1 MNDNDAI
8 NAAVTLGDAVA
19 RAAVELSP
27 WALFLQA
34 DIVVKVVMLV
44 LVVASL
50 VSWAIIFDKA
60 FRLRAVT
67 RSAES
72 FERTFWSGGS
82 LDELYDR
89 LGERGSHPMALIF
102 VAAMKEWRRFAA
114 RGGQPLDAVRLEGLQ
129 RRVAHA
135 MEVTTTRELEQLE
148 KYTGFLATVGS
159 TAPFV
164 GLFGTV
170 WGIMNSFASIAASK
184 DTSLA
189 VVAPGI
195 AEALFA
201 TAIGL
206 VAAIPAVVA
215 YNKLS
220 ADLDRFS
227 QRLDGFSTEFRALL
241 SRQLEERAA

>member
-1 MNDNDAI
+1 MERTVDA
-8 NAAVTLGDAVA
+8 ALLAGA
-19 RAAVELSP
+19 RAAGEFSFVG
-27 WALFLQA
+27 LFLNA
-34 DIVVKVVMLV
+34 DWIGKAVILMLV
-44 LVVASL
+44 IASFW
-50 VSWAIIFDKA
+50 SWAIIIEKLT
-60 FRLRAVT
+60 RLKRLQTRAN
-67 RSAES
+67 E
-72 FERTFWSGGS
+72 FEDSFWSGGS
-82 LDELYDR
+82 LDDLYDR
-89 LGERGSHPMALIF
+89 IGDRTRHPMALIF
-102 VAAMKEWRRFAA
+102 VAAMKEWRRFVS
-114 RGGQPLDAVRLEGLQ
+114 RGGQVSDAVRLEGLQ
-129 RRVAHA
+129 RRVGHA
-135 MEVTTTRELEQLE
+135 MEVTTTRELESLE
-148 KYTGFLATVGS
+148 KYVGFLATVGS

-170 WGIMNSFASIAASK
+170 WGIMNSFASIAQSK

-206 VAAIPAVVA
+206 IAAIPAVVA

-227 QRLDGFSTEFRALL
+227 LRLEGFSTEFQALL

>member
-1 MNDNDAI
+1 MNETS
-8 NAAVTLGDAVA
+8 VVES
-19 RAAVELSP
+19 AVELSNAVANAATELSP
-27 WALFLQA
+27 WHLFLQA
-34 DIVVKVVMLV
+34 DIIVKAVMLILV
-44 LVVASL
+44 LAS
-50 VSWAIIFDKA
+50 VFTWAIIFDKA
-60 FRLRAVT
+60 IRLRRVS
-67 RSAES
+67 REAEE
-72 FERTFWSGGS
+72 FERAFWSGGS

-89 LGERGSHPMALIF
+89 MGDHAGHPMALIF
-102 VAAMKEWRRFAA
+102 VAAMKEWRRFVS
-114 RGGQPLDAVRLEGLQ
+114 RGGQTVDPGRLEGLQ

-135 MEVTTTRELEQLE
+135 MEVTTTRELEGLE
-148 KYTGFLATVGS
+148 KYVGFLATVGS

-170 WGIMNSFASIAASK
+170 WGIMNSFASIAQSK

-206 VAAIPAVVA
+206 IAAIPAVVA

-220 ADLDRFS
+220 SDFDRFS
-227 QRLDGFSTEFRALL
+227 MRLEGFSTEFRALL

>member
-1 MNDNDAI
+1 MNNEVV
-8 NAAVTLGDAVA
+8 NSTVELGAAVAQ
-19 RAAVELSP
+19 AATELSP
-27 WALFLQA
+27 WNLFLEA

-44 LVVASL
+44 LVLASL
-50 VSWAIIFDKA
+50 FSWAIIFDKLM
-60 FRLRAVT
+60 RLRNVT
-67 RSAES
+67 RQAEE
-72 FERTFWSGGS
+72 FERGFWSGGS

-89 LGERGSHPMALIF
+89 IGDRAGHPMALIF
-102 VAAMKEWRRFAA
+102 IAAMKEWRRFSA
-114 RGGQPLDAVRLEGLQ
+114 RGGQALDVVRLEGLQ
-129 RRVAHA
+129 TRVAHA
-135 MEVTTTRELEQLE
+135 MEVTSTREIEQLE
-148 KYTGFLATVGS
+148 KYVSFLATVGS

-220 ADLDRFS
+220 GDLDRFG
-227 QRLDGFSTEFRALL
+227 QRLEGFSTEFRALL

>member
-1 MNDNDAI
+1 MNETNVVDS
-8 NAAVTLGDAVA
+8 AVELGGAVA
-19 RAAVELSP
+19 QVAAELSP

-44 LVVASL
+44 LVLASL
-50 VSWAIIFDKA
+50 FCWAIIFDKS

-67 RSAES
+67 RQAEE
-72 FERTFWSGGS
+72 FEKAFWSGGS

-89 LGERGSHPMALIF
+89 LGERVSHPMALIF
-102 VAAMKEWRRFAA
+102 VAAMKEWRRFVS
-114 RGGQPLDAVRLEGLQ
+114 RGGQVADSIRLEGLQ

-135 MEVTTTRELEQLE
+135 MEVTTTRELEGLE
-148 KYTGFLATVGS
+148 KYVGFLATVGS

-170 WGIMNSFASIAASK
+170 WGIMNSFASIAQSK

-206 VAAIPAVVA
+206 IAAIPAVVA

-227 QRLDGFSTEFRALL
+227 QRLEGFSTEFRALL
-241 SRQLEERAA
+241 SRQLEERAS

>member
-1 MNDNDAI
+1 MNETS
-8 NAAVTLGDAVA
+8 VVES
-19 RAAVELSP
+19 AVELSNAVANAATELSP
-27 WALFLQA
+27 WHLFLQA
-34 DIVVKVVMLV
+34 DIIVKAVMLILV
-44 LVVASL
+44 LAS
-50 VSWAIIFDKA
+50 VFTWAIIFDKA
-60 FRLRAVT
+60 IRLRRVS
-67 RSAES
+67 REAEE
-72 FERTFWSGGS
+72 FERAFWSGGS

-89 LGERGSHPMALIF
+89 MGDHAGHPMALIF
-102 VAAMKEWRRFAA
+102 VAAMKEWRRFVS
-114 RGGQPLDAVRLEGLQ
+114 RGGQAVDPGRLEGLQ

-135 MEVTTTRELEQLE
+135 MEVTTTRELEGLE
-148 KYTGFLATVGS
+148 KYVGFLATVGS

-170 WGIMNSFASIAASK
+170 WGIMNSFASIAQSK

-206 VAAIPAVVA
+206 IAAIPAVVA

-220 ADLDRFS
+220 SDFDRFS
-227 QRLDGFSTEFRALL
+227 MRLEGFSTEFGALL